1 MFFSFPMEAKP
12 APAPFLKQNEESKLS
27 LKRPLRMRL
36 RKNGPSAETDFCCE
50 KAQIPSSSAGSA
62 VQKSSNLTQQTGL
75 PADKSAHL
83 LRLRNGAHELEKN
96 RLHRLPDASHSPD
109 RKNADRMDKQT
120 GYHPAQKMQF
130 FNQAKNIPGSHP
142 DRMKVMLSARYPS

>member
-1 MFFSFPMEAKP
+1 MFFPSRWKP
-12 APAPFLKQNEESKLS
+12 DQHPRRFLKQNEESKLS

-36 RKNGPSAETDFCCE
+36 RKNGPSAETDFCRE

-62 VQKSSNLTQQTGL
+62 VQMSSNLTRQTGL
-75 PADKSAHL
+75 PADNSAHL
-83 LRLRNGAHELEKN
+83 PRLRNGADELEKN

-120 GYHPAQKMQF
+120 GYHPAQKCSF